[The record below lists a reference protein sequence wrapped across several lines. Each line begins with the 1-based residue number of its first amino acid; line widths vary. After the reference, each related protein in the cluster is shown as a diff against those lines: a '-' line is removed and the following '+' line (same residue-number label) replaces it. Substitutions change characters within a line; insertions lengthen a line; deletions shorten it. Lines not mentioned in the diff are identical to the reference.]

1 MSYVY
6 ICVLFLSVRL
16 SNDSCSYHKRPFSE
30 LRRNAANN
38 SLLGVAGLGEEQ
50 PARFIGRLGPGKMAA
65 HSINLSPGGF
75 HVVAGSTGAQDP
87 CFQIGDPLV
96 EFGQLVAILHRAAV
110 ATFVIERV
118 TGPFRIAH
126 FLALT
131 RAGRFDGS
139 AGSGIHS
146 NRVIVR

>member
-65 HSINLSPGGF
+65 HSINLNKLYMYGLLAVSKLHKFISFSIQFLCQLHLNF
-75 HVVAGSTGAQDP
+75 HN
-87 CFQIGDPLV
+87 
-96 EFGQLVAILHRAAV
+96 ILSSI
-110 ATFVIERV
+110 FVS
-118 TGPFRIAH
+118 F
-126 FLALT
+126 
-131 RAGRFDGS
+131 
-139 AGSGIHS
+139 
-146 NRVIVR
+146 